1 MESWAVSELRRVEV
15 VHISLDGGLVSLP
28 WQSRQDLLAEFRH
41 LDSRQAL
48 LVAFDSR
55 RALLDAFESVGTSR
69 PVELTPEQK
78 AESLEVIGLWSTRVP
93 YRDLPEGIL
102 ELRAALADDVDA
114 AASSTD

>member
-1 MESWAVSELRRVEV
+1 MESWAVSELRRVDV

-48 LVAFDSR
+48 LDAFDSR

-69 PVELTPEQK
+69 PVTLTPEQK
-78 AESLEVIGLWSTRVP
+78 AESLEVIELWSTHVP
-93 YRDLPEGIL
+93 YQDLPEGIL